1 MVYSGKH
8 FAEAFRTVRKN
19 TLQIAEEIPEDKYSF
34 KATPDVMT
42 VGEDLAHLA
51 AFTRWP
57 QTVHGAQR
65 KPAFVFGE
73 FQGLMDDMMKF
84 QGSLKTKAQIV
95 EALRTE
101 GDSFAAFLEG
111 LSDDL
116 LSEMVSFPPEA
127 QQGAKSRF
135 EMLLGVKEHE
145 MHHRAK
151 LMVAQRLLGMVP
163 HLTRRR
169 QEMMAARAAAAPAGA
184 GAGAAARPN

>member
-1 MVYSGKH
+1 MVYGGKQ

-34 KATPDVMT
+34 RATPEVMT
-42 VGEDLAHLA
+42 VAEDLAHLA

-57 QTVHGAQR
+57 QALHGPER
-65 KPAFVFGE
+65 KPDAASYDFKALTDE
-73 FQGLMDDMMKF
+73 MM
-84 QGSLKTKAQIV
+84 QLQASLKTKAQIV

-101 GDSFAAFLEG
+101 GERFATFLEG
-111 LSDDL
+111 ISDETL
-116 LSEMVSFPPEA
+116 AETVSFPPES
-127 QQGAKSRF
+127 QQGTKSRF

-151 LMVAQRLLGMVP
+151 LMVAQRLLGQVP

-169 QEMMAARAAAAPAGA
+169 QEFMAERAAAAGA
-184 GAGAAARPN
+184 

>member
-1 MVYSGKH
+1 MVYGGKE

-19 TLQIAEEIPEDKYSF
+19 TLQIAEEITEDKYSF
-34 KATPDVMT
+34 RATPDSMT
-42 VGEDLAHLA
+42 VAEDLAHLA

-57 QTVHGAQR
+57 QIVHSEQR
-65 KPAFVFGE
+65 KLSFVFGE
-73 FQGLMDDMMKF
+73 FQGLMEEMTKF

-95 EALRTE
+95 DALRSE
-101 GDSFAAFLEG
+101 GERYATFLEG
-111 LSDDL
+111 LSDEL

-127 QQGAKSRF
+127 QQGPKSRF

-151 LMVAQRLLGMVP
+151 LMVTQRLLGMVP

-169 QEMMAARAAAAPAGA
+169 QEMMAARAAGT
-184 GAGAAARPN
+184 AAATAR